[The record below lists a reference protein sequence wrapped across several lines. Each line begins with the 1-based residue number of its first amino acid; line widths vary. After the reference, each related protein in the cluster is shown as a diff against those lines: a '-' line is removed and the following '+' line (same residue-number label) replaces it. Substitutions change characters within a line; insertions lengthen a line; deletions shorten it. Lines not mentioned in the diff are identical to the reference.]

1 MPSFNQ
7 NIKHLKGF
15 IPRAAKR
22 NVEHVKKLID
32 LYEQRKIPYYKSV
45 ENAVIK
51 LAHPSLGTK
60 GEDQRLYTNLVSKY
74 EDARPLHSRLERE
87 THRIEEKLKRK
98 HTGTY
103 SIKVIL
109 YTEASKKDRTKPVE
123 DTLTPEQEEKYSKYT
138 QKGIPRI

>member
-15 IPRAAKR
+15 IPRAVKR

-45 ENAVIK
+45 ENAVIR

-60 GEDQRLYTNLVSKY
+60 GEDQRLYTNLMRKY
-74 EDARPLHSRLERE
+74 EDARPLQSRLERE
-87 THRIEEKLKRK
+87 RPIE
-98 HTGTY
+98 
-103 SIKVIL
+103 
-109 YTEASKKDRTKPVE
+109 
-123 DTLTPEQEEKYSKYT
+123 
-138 QKGIPRI
+138 